1 MVESEIYGCAY
12 LIGLDWDLIL
22 KILIELSMAKV
33 IESNGTLTLQLSLL
47 EKIFGL
53 HKNIIVDK
61 KCLISKKVAEK
72 PWSTKVLKGV
82 RAPGTAIPYVVLL
95 GTMRYKGGKDFTAIY
110 KKSPVT
116 IYEFENTS
124 YNRWIITE

>member
-1 MVESEIYGCAY
+1 
-12 LIGLDWDLIL
+12 
-22 KILIELSMAKV
+22 MAKV
-33 IESNGTLTLQLSLL
+33 VESNGTLILQLSFF

-53 HKNIIVDK
+53 NKNIIVDK
-61 KCLISKKVAEK
+61 KCLIGKKVAEK
-72 PWSTKVLKGV
+72 PWSSKVLRGI

-116 IYEFENTS
+116 IYEFKNS
-124 YNRWIITE
+124 SHNRWIITE